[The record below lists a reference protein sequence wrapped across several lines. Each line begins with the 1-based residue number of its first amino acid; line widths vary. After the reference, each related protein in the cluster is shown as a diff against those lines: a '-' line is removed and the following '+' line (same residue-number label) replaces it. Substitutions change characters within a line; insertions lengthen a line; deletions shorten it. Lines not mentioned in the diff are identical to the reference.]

1 MHAPLQPHHRRLGQ
15 HSPVHCS
22 AVVGDPRRPD
32 SHLPTP
38 APYPPLPLEGPVR
51 WCALRAPRTNGAAA
65 PHPGTFPGRSQGREA
80 LSAPTD
86 PSTCHQRPR
95 PWECGTQLV
104 QQRHLC
110 QQAVKERGSP
120 PVVPGAHPSPCVRS
134 RGTGGQRVSVTRRMR
149 CPGPLLPGGLSV
161 GLPWPAPPGLEHQ
174 ATLAPH
180 TQGPAPA
187 HTPARARAYTQDD
200 GIFRPPALRW
210 GLVAVD
216 SPLGLGTGQS
226 GCSASWWGREGSP
239 HPRACSCMRP
249 PAQPQPQ
256 PPLYLWIWLPG
267 GLGPAGCVEILPQT
281 WDTVVEASSLRAM
294 AGVQL
299 PKTEITLVVA
309 AMTQALHRQGHL
321 VRIERGM
328 PGWGS
333 KPSAPVFV
341 IPKSD
346 VKCSF
351 IMNCKEGNRRYPNP
365 QPSIRLLNKKN
376 MWSLRRRLIS
386 WKGSRH
392 VQNLDIFACTFDLS
406 NGFTSL
412 RLPLQAWGT
421 FRVQGEGA
429 EVYDLRSLPF
439 GGKLPPPPPPKL
451 PVCGWHTCATGL

>member
-1 MHAPLQPHHRRLGQ
+1 MEAVKGSQLDRCGHPWGGLPREPPGVHAPLQPHHRRLGQ

-22 AVVGDPRRPD
+22 AVVGDPWRPD

-38 APYPPLPLEGPVR
+38 APHPPLPLEGPVR

-80 LSAPTD
+80 LSAPWD

-120 PVVPGAHPSPCVRS
+120 PVVPGAHLSPCVRS

-149 CPGPLLPGGLSV
+149 CPGPLLPGGLNV
-161 GLPWPAPPGLEHQ
+161 RLPWPAPPGLEHQ

-187 HTPARARAYTQDD
+187 HTPARACAYTQDD

-249 PAQPQPQ
+249 PAQPNPT
-256 PPLYLWIWLPG
+256 PLVY
-267 GLGPAGCVEILPQT
+267 
-281 WDTVVEASSLRAM
+281 
-294 AGVQL
+294 
-299 PKTEITLVVA
+299 TLVISIPA
-309 AMTQALHRQGHL
+309 RHSKSGTSRLELFCNSIPGTTSPLHCIRSTF
-321 VRIERGM
+321 M
-328 PGWGS
+328 PS
-333 KPSAPVFV
+333 
-341 IPKSD
+341 
-346 VKCSF
+346 
-351 IMNCKEGNRRYPNP
+351 Y
-365 QPSIRLLNKKN
+365 
-376 MWSLRRRLIS
+376 
-386 WKGSRH
+386 
-392 VQNLDIFACTFDLS
+392 
-406 NGFTSL
+406 
-412 RLPLQAWGT
+412 
-421 FRVQGEGA
+421 GA
-429 EVYDLRSLPF
+429 HCCP
-439 GGKLPPPPPPKL
+439 
-451 PVCGWHTCATGL
+451 H

>member
-1 MHAPLQPHHRRLGQ
+1 MICAGIRWALQEPNVSHEQLWGTKHNLFAHFLRSGTDF
-15 HSPVHCS
+15 
-22 AVVGDPRRPD
+22 VVPEFVD
-32 SHLPTP
+32 S
-38 APYPPLPLEGPVR
+38 YPPPPPTEPLEGPVR

-80 LSAPTD
+80 LSAPRD

-249 PAQPQPQ
+249 PAQPNPTQ
-256 PPLYLWIWLPG
+256 PPPLLLHNPLSFE
-267 GLGPAGCVEILPQT
+267 LG
-281 WDTVVEASSLRAM
+281 
-294 AGVQL
+294 
-299 PKTEITLVVA
+299 
-309 AMTQALHRQGHL
+309 
-321 VRIERGM
+321 
-328 PGWGS
+328 
-333 KPSAPVFV
+333 
-341 IPKSD
+341 KS
-346 VKCSF
+346 
-351 IMNCKEGNRRYPNP
+351 
-365 QPSIRLLNKKN
+365 QP
-376 MWSLRRRLIS
+376 
-386 WKGSRH
+386 
-392 VQNLDIFACTFDLS
+392 
-406 NGFTSL
+406 
-412 RLPLQAWGT
+412 
-421 FRVQGEGA
+421 
-429 EVYDLRSLPF
+429 
-439 GGKLPPPPPPKL
+439 
-451 PVCGWHTCATGL
+451 

>member
-1 MHAPLQPHHRRLGQ
+1 MFETDRQTFASVPSVPRGFTLQNFGPPSAGDHRRTGGGASQ
-15 HSPVHCS
+15 
-22 AVVGDPRRPD
+22 
-32 SHLPTP
+32 PTP
-38 APYPPLPLEGPVR
+38 PPPLFRPLEGPVR

-80 LSAPTD
+80 LSAPWD

-161 GLPWPAPPGLEHQ
+161 RLPWPAPPGLEHQ

-239 HPRACSCMRP
+239 HLRACSCMRP
-249 PAQPQPQ
+249 PAQPNPT
-256 PPLYLWIWLPG
+256 PL
-267 GLGPAGCVEILPQT
+267 
-281 WDTVVEASSLRAM
+281 
-294 AGVQL
+294 
-299 PKTEITLVVA
+299 
-309 AMTQALHRQGHL
+309 
-321 VRIERGM
+321 
-328 PGWGS
+328 
-333 KPSAPVFV
+333 
-341 IPKSD
+341 
-346 VKCSF
+346 
-351 IMNCKEGNRRYPNP
+351 
-365 QPSIRLLNKKN
+365 
-376 MWSLRRRLIS
+376 
-386 WKGSRH
+386 
-392 VQNLDIFACTFDLS
+392 
-406 NGFTSL
+406 
-412 RLPLQAWGT
+412 
-421 FRVQGEGA
+421 FR
-429 EVYDLRSLPF
+429 
-439 GGKLPPPPPPKL
+439 PPPTPPKRL
-451 PVCGWHTCATGL
+451 SQIFFRAFGRSKKFPGAFGANEFRPEIFFCAFGP

>member
-22 AVVGDPRRPD
+22 AVVGDPWKPD

-38 APYPPLPLEGPVR
+38 APHPPLRLEGPVR

-65 PHPGTFPGRSQGREA
+65 PHPGTFPGKSHGREA
-80 LSAPTD
+80 LSAPWD

-134 RGTGGQRVSVTRRMR
+134 RGTGGRRVSVTRRMR

-161 GLPWPAPPGLEHQ
+161 RLPWPAPPGLEHQ

-249 PAQPQPQ
+249 PAQP
-256 PPLYLWIWLPG
+256 
-267 GLGPAGCVEILPQT
+267 
-281 WDTVVEASSLRAM
+281 
-294 AGVQL
+294 
-299 PKTEITLVVA
+299 
-309 AMTQALHRQGHL
+309 
-321 VRIERGM
+321 
-328 PGWGS
+328 
-333 KPSAPVFV
+333 
-341 IPKSD
+341 
-346 VKCSF
+346 
-351 IMNCKEGNRRYPNP
+351 NP
-365 QPSIRLLNKKN
+365 
-376 MWSLRRRLIS
+376 
-386 WKGSRH
+386 
-392 VQNLDIFACTFDLS
+392 T
-406 NGFTSL
+406 
-412 RLPLQAWGT
+412 
-421 FRVQGEGA
+421 
-429 EVYDLRSLPF
+429 
-439 GGKLPPPPPPKL
+439 PPPPPGNDK
-451 PVCGWHTCATGL
+451 GWGTTRGGGVLLFKGTRPPSRFSTTCVSGAPPRPNHHAHQLVGTRPT

>member
-1 MHAPLQPHHRRLGQ
+1 M
-15 HSPVHCS
+15 HCS
-22 AVVGDPRRPD
+22 AVVGDPWRPD

-80 LSAPTD
+80 LSAPRD

-187 HTPARARAYTQDD
+187 HTPAHARAYTQDD

-249 PAQPQPQ
+249 PAQPNPTPPGPPPIQGGKPQ
-256 PPLYLWIWLPG
+256 PITARPHRSPHRRV
-267 GLGPAGCVEILPQT
+267 PHSQC
-281 WDTVVEASSLRAM
+281 SN
-294 AGVQL
+294 
-299 PKTEITLVVA
+299 TE
-309 AMTQALHRQGHL
+309 
-321 VRIERGM
+321 
-328 PGWGS
+328 
-333 KPSAPVFV
+333 
-341 IPKSD
+341 
-346 VKCSF
+346 
-351 IMNCKEGNRRYPNP
+351 
-365 QPSIRLLNKKN
+365 
-376 MWSLRRRLIS
+376 
-386 WKGSRH
+386 
-392 VQNLDIFACTFDLS
+392 
-406 NGFTSL
+406 
-412 RLPLQAWGT
+412 
-421 FRVQGEGA
+421 
-429 EVYDLRSLPF
+429 
-439 GGKLPPPPPPKL
+439 
-451 PVCGWHTCATGL
+451 

>member
-22 AVVGDPRRPD
+22 AVVGDPWRPD

-80 LSAPTD
+80 LSAPRD

-249 PAQPQPQ
+249 PAQP
-256 PPLYLWIWLPG
+256 
-267 GLGPAGCVEILPQT
+267 
-281 WDTVVEASSLRAM
+281 
-294 AGVQL
+294 
-299 PKTEITLVVA
+299 
-309 AMTQALHRQGHL
+309 
-321 VRIERGM
+321 
-328 PGWGS
+328 
-333 KPSAPVFV
+333 
-341 IPKSD
+341 
-346 VKCSF
+346 
-351 IMNCKEGNRRYPNP
+351 NP
-365 QPSIRLLNKKN
+365 TQPSP
-376 MWSLRRRLIS
+376 
-386 WKGSRH
+386 H
-392 VQNLDIFACTFDLS
+392 
-406 NGFTSL
+406 
-412 RLPLQAWGT
+412 PH
-421 FRVQGEGA
+421 
-429 EVYDLRSLPF
+429 
-439 GGKLPPPPPPKL
+439 PPR
-451 PVCGWHTCATGL
+451 C

>member
-1 MHAPLQPHHRRLGQ
+1 MKWLPKNLLGGGGGGGLEPLFQP
-15 HSPVHCS
+15 
-22 AVVGDPRRPD
+22 
-32 SHLPTP
+32 
-38 APYPPLPLEGPVR
+38 PPP
-51 WCALRAPRTNGAAA
+51 WRARTNGAAA

-80 LSAPTD
+80 LSAPWD

-134 RGTGGQRVSVTRRMR
+134 RGTGRQRVSVTRRMR

-161 GLPWPAPPGLEHQ
+161 RLPWPAPPGLEHQ

-249 PAQPQPQ
+249 LAQPNPT
-256 PPLYLWIWLPG
+256 PLG
-267 GLGPAGCVEILPQT
+267 G
-281 WDTVVEASSLRAM
+281 
-294 AGVQL
+294 
-299 PKTEITLVVA
+299 
-309 AMTQALHRQGHL
+309 
-321 VRIERGM
+321 
-328 PGWGS
+328 GS
-333 KPSAPVFV
+333 KGRL
-341 IPKSD
+341 
-346 VKCSF
+346 SF
-351 IMNCKEGNRRYPNP
+351 YLSVCAYFQSPQNRDP
-365 QPSIRLLNKKN
+365 LG
-376 MWSLRRRLIS
+376 IS
-386 WKGSRH
+386 WWALNSSWDFLVGS
-392 VQNLDIFACTFDLS
+392 
-406 NGFTSL
+406 
-412 RLPLQAWGT
+412 
-421 FRVQGEGA
+421 
-429 EVYDLRSLPF
+429 
-439 GGKLPPPPPPKL
+439 K
-451 PVCGWHTCATGL
+451 

>member
-22 AVVGDPRRPD
+22 AVVGDPWRPD

-38 APYPPLPLEGPVR
+38 APHPPLPLEGPVR

-80 LSAPTD
+80 LSAPWD

-120 PVVPGAHPSPCVRS
+120 PVVPAAHPSPCVRS
-134 RGTGGQRVSVTRRMR
+134 RGTGGQRVSVTKRMR

-161 GLPWPAPPGLEHQ
+161 RLPWPAPPGLEHQ

-180 TQGPAPA
+180 MQGPAPA

-249 PAQPQPQ
+249 PAQPNPT
-256 PPLYLWIWLPG
+256 PRWRLPH
-267 GLGPAGCVEILPQT
+267 
-281 WDTVVEASSLRAM
+281 LRARWT
-294 AGVQL
+294 
-299 PKTEITLVVA
+299 P
-309 AMTQALHRQGHL
+309 LHILLHCLR
-321 VRIERGM
+321 
-328 PGWGS
+328 
-333 KPSAPVFV
+333 
-341 IPKSD
+341 
-346 VKCSF
+346 
-351 IMNCKEGNRRYPNP
+351 PN
-365 QPSIRLLNKKN
+365 
-376 MWSLRRRLIS
+376 
-386 WKGSRH
+386 
-392 VQNLDIFACTFDLS
+392 
-406 NGFTSL
+406 
-412 RLPLQAWGT
+412 
-421 FRVQGEGA
+421 
-429 EVYDLRSLPF
+429 
-439 GGKLPPPPPPKL
+439 
-451 PVCGWHTCATGL
+451 